1 MTSGSTELSELAP
14 AKINLTLR
22 IGRKRPDGYHD
33 LESLVVFAG
42 VGDGLRLLPGDAA
55 ALSVTGDNAEQAGP
69 LSDNLVLKA
78 VRALQALIPDFRSG
92 HFHLTK
98 RLPVAAGIG
107 GGSSDAAAALRLVA
121 QLNGLPQ
128 DDRRLIAAARATG
141 ADVPVCLDP
150 RPRIMRGIG
159 DVLSGPVRLPTLHA
173 VMVNPGV
180 PVPTGAVFGALARS
194 RDGGVPPAIEA
205 DPATQLVE
213 AGAPPGFDAL
223 LDALCASGNDLEPPA
238 LALFPAVGE
247 TLAALRSIGTCRL
260 ARMSGSG
267 GTCFGL
273 FASIDDARDAA
284 AKLRRDHPG
293 WWVQDTALGAG
304 SAASAMKQATA

>member
-22 IGRKRPDGYHD
+22 IGRKRSDGYHD
-33 LESLVVFAG
+33 LASLVVFSGAG
-42 VGDGLRLLPGDAA
+42 DDLRLLPGDAA
-55 ALSVTGDNAEQAGP
+55 ALSVTGETAAQAGP
-69 LSDNLVLKA
+69 LGDNLVLKA
-78 VRALQALIPDFRSG
+78 VRALQALIPDLRSG

-107 GGSSDAAAALRLVA
+107 GGSSDAAAALRLIA
-121 QLNGLPQ
+121 QLNELPL

-150 RPRIMRGIG
+150 QPRIMRGIG
-159 DVLSGPVRLPTLHA
+159 DILSEPLRLPALHA
-173 VMVNPGV
+173 VLVNARV

-194 RDGGVPPAIEA
+194 RDGVVPPAIDA
-205 DPATQLVE
+205 DSVAQLVE
-213 AGAPPGFDAL
+213 AGAPPGFGSL
-223 LDALCASGNDLEPPA
+223 LDALSASGNDLEPPA

-247 TLAALRSIGTCRL
+247 TLAALRSIGGCRL

-284 AKLRRDHPG
+284 AKLGRDHPG
-293 WWVQDTALGAG
+293 WWVQDTALGAVSG
-304 SAASAMKQATA
+304 EAQ